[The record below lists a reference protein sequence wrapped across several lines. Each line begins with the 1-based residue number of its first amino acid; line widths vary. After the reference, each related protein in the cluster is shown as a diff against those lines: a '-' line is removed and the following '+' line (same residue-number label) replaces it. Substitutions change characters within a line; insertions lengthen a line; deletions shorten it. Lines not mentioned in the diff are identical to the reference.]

1 MFNWG
6 KFSNWGS
13 IHAFTAAVIDSNTM
27 RFKSFIISSQ
37 RGQFLEGIEGQ
48 PNEKH
53 WLKLPAAARIEWIWS
68 LIHDK
73 VLARAP
79 NQTTLL
85 FYTIDPKTPLKP
97 GAPGI
102 LPTFIQHR
110 RSFGCTHSLNLN
122 ITLEGFKALTEF
134 AQERHLIA
142 ANTYFK
148 ESPAASEFLF
158 CTHRVGFYSRISS
171 NTA

>member
-1 MFNWG
+1 MYLIQLFECSFLSLIWWRIETLVLTFKCLNILHQSNTRRLMFNWG

-13 IHAFTAAVIDSNTM
+13 KHAFTAAVIDSNTM
-27 RFKSFIISSQ
+27 RFKRFVISLQ
-37 RGQFLEGIEGQ
+37 RGQCLEGIEGQ

-53 WLKLPAAARIEWIWS
+53 WLKLPAAAHIEWIWS

-110 RSFGCTHSLNLN
+110 RSHSDAH
-122 ITLEGFKALTEF
+122 I
-134 AQERHLIA
+134 H
-142 ANTYFK
+142 
-148 ESPAASEFLF
+148 S
-158 CTHRVGFYSRISS
+158 ISTS
-171 NTA
+171 H